1 MSTKPERDQFGV
13 LEDRIVYVKPVDVD
27 DLPDEIIEEVGTVDQ
42 LWSVHNSVGE
52 QLALIADLDTAD
64 ALAREYRYSAMTVH

>member
-1 MSTKPERDQFGV
+1 MSKSTRDQFGV

-27 DLPDEIIEEVGTVDQ
+27 DLPDEVIEEVGRIDK

-52 QLALIADLDTAD
+52 QLALIADLDTA
-64 ALAREYRYSAMTVH
+64 AELAREYRYSAMAVH